1 MEAFSQLGIG
11 GIFAILVIREVMTFL
26 KTKNETKAPESGVLS
41 ICKDTLEKILRMQK
55 DLHEW
60 HKPDQ
65 NGEQSWKGHRLA
77 EAIERNTT
85 VMEKLV
91 PILDRIDRADN
102 PRIQT

>member
-1 MEAFSQLGIG
+1 MEAFGDIGIG

-26 KTKNETKAPESGVLS
+26 KTRNGTGITPVTYGCREN
-41 ICKDTLEKILRMQK
+41 LEKMLRMQK

-77 EAIERNTT
+77 EAIERNTA
-85 VMEKLV
+85 VIEKLM
-91 PILDRIDRADN
+91 PILDRIDRSDN
-102 PRIQT
+102 PRVQT

>member
-26 KTKNETKAPESGVLS
+26 KTRNENGAAVNDGGQVFRMV
-41 ICKDTLEKILRMQK
+41 KDM
-55 DLHEW
+55 HEW